1 MAILDKLKSVGASL
15 KGKVRDTFGEGE
27 EPALDEE
34 PGLEHPVAPPLDEP
48 AARRALGVKDDAS
61 LGEVR
66 EAYRRLAREHFGR
79 ARREGPE
86 SAAARL
92 LDRALESLELL
103 EEALLP
109 LGPLGGTATSPR
121 GPAPPAR
128 KRATPRGP

>member
-15 KGKVRDTFGEGE
+15 KGKVRDTFGEGD
-27 EPALDEE
+27 EPALGEE
-34 PGLEHPVAPPLDEP
+34 PGLDHPVAPPLDEP
-48 AARRALGVKDDAS
+48 AARRALGVKDDAT
-61 LGEVR
+61 LAEVR

-109 LGPLGGTATSPR
+109 PSGAGGAGPAPR